1 MNRNLILL
9 ATALTWLSATS
20 RADELAAKGRDI
32 FKKNQRAVV
41 TVQVVVKNSGGGRSS
56 ASSESKQDLTGTVI
70 DPSGLTVLAL
80 SSVDRSELYHRLSEE
95 YKGETQVDD
104 VKLLLDDGTEIPSEI
119 VLRDKD
125 LDLAFIRP
133 KTKPAAPMAAVNL
146 SNSSPVEVLEPVI
159 ALNRLNRAAGRA
171 YSASIERIGAVIQ
184 KPRTFYIPDTSPSS
198 ATLGSP
204 CFALNGDIVGLFVM
218 RAVNAGESSGHNL
231 SEYVTVILIPAEDI
245 LKGAKQAPEAKGEPE
260 KPAAK
265 PADKPAETK
274 DQKDSKDQK

>member
-9 ATALTWLSATS
+9 ATALTLLSATC

-32 FKKNQRAVV
+32 FKKNQHAVV

-146 SNSSPVEVLEPVI
+146 SNSSPVEVLEPVL
-159 ALNRLNRAAGRA
+159 ALNRLNRAA
-171 YSASIERIGAVIQ
+171 ERIGAVIQ

-245 LKGAKQAPEAKGEPE
+245 LKGAKQAPEAKNEPE